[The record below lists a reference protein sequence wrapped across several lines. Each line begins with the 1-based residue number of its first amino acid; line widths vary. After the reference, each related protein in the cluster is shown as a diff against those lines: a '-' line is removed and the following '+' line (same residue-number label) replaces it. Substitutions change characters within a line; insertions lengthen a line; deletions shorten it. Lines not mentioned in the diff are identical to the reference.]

1 MPIPKQTEKFQHQT
15 AKDIVFS
22 AVLDWIVTGVLTPGE
37 KIIDTEL
44 ADYFSV
50 SRTPVREALIQLTC
64 DGILENVPRKGY
76 VLKGLTLEDISNI
89 YYVIGSLDSIAAVLA
104 LPNLTEKDYK
114 DLEFYIGSMDIA
126 LSTEY
131 FEKYNK
137 NQNEFHDT
145 YINKCG
151 NDVLIDEIHRLKN
164 KLIKYPYSSS
174 NTAEMLAAYKQSN
187 DEHRHILKL
196 MKEGKTEELTDY
208 IVNVHW
214 SLENAKY
221 DLFKE

>member
-1 MPIPKQTEKFQHQT
+1 MRKIKT
-15 AKDIVFS
+15 
-22 AVLDWIVTGVLTPGE
+22 LTDHVYDYIAGE
-37 KIIDTEL
+37 IESGNLKNDQKIDE
-44 ADYFSV
+44 SV
-50 SRTPVREALIQLTC
+50 ICEHLSISRTPVREALIQLTC

-76 VLKGLTLEDISNI
+76 VLRGLTLEDINNI

-164 KLIKYPYSSS
+164 KLIKHPYSSS

-196 MKEGKTEELTDY
+196 MREGNAEELTDY

>member
-1 MPIPKQTEKFQHQT
+1 MRRIKT
-15 AKDIVFS
+15 
-22 AVLDWIVTGVLTPGE
+22 LTDHVYDYIAGE
-37 KIIDTEL
+37 IESGNLKNDQKIDE
-44 ADYFSV
+44 SV
-50 SRTPVREALIQLTC
+50 ICEHLSISRTPVREALIQLTC

-137 NQNEFHDT
+137 YQNEFHDA